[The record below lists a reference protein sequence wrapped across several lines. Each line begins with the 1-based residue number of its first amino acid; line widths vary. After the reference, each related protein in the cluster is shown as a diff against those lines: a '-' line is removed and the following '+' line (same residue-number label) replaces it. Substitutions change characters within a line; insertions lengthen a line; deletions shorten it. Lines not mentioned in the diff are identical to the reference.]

1 MPARLLIIFCLLAP
15 LSSAQTVYRHVDQ
28 QGNITFSDQA
38 APGAEAIT
46 LRKAQTIAPPR
57 AGAFRPAPPANQGA
71 WAGYDRLAIIRPLDE
86 QTIVGA
92 AQGNF
97 DVLVD
102 LKPALRA
109 SDTLV
114 LLLNGAPA
122 RRAKTPN
129 FTLSNLERGAHTL
142 RVAISNA
149 REKLLQRS
157 DPVTV
162 HVKRTASL
170 NPGLA
175 PNPGILSPL
184 NPPRPKPP
192 PVSPVNPPRPEAPQ
206 APQS

>member
-46 LRKAQTIAPPR
+46 LRKAQTIAPPP
-57 AGAFRPAPPANQGA
+57 AGAFRPAPAAKQGA
-71 WAGYDRLAIIRPLDE
+71 WAGYERLAIVKPLDG

-92 AQGNF
+92 AQGNL

-109 SDTLV
+109 SDTLI
-114 LLLNGAPA
+114 LLLNGARA
-122 RRAKTPN
+122 ERAKTAN

-149 REKLLQRS
+149 QEKLLQRS
-157 DPVTV
+157 APVTV
-162 HVKRTASL
+162 HVKRTANL

-175 PNPGILSPL
+175 PDPKILSPL

-206 APQS
+206 APAS